1 MERVLLEAWASM
13 QEEDVNNK
21 FQVVV
26 VDSRP
31 LSEGQ
36 FSSVSQAYVGSSN
49 PHAPPL
55 VTGKQLLSV
64 LTSYGIPTTYTLLS
78 SLASILPRTSLV
90 LLGTAALLSDGAL
103 YSRAGT
109 AVLAMLA
116 KENRIPVVA
125 CCETYKFGD
134 KIVLDAVTG
143 NELGE
148 PFRA

>member
-1 MERVLLEAWASM
+1 VERVLVEAWASM
-13 QEEDVNNK
+13 QEEDKRNK
-21 FQVVV
+21 FHVVV

-31 LSEGQ
+31 LLEGTLNEAQ
-36 FSSVSQAYVGSSN
+36 TVLGADLC
-49 PHAPPL
+49 HA
-55 VTGKQLLSV
+55 GKQLLSV
-64 LTSYGIPTTYTLLS
+64 LTSHGIPTTYTLLS
-78 SLASILPRTSLV
+78 SLPSILPRTSLV

-116 KENRIPVVA
+116 KESKIPVVA

-143 NELGE
+143 NELGK
-148 PFRA
+148 PC